1 MTDNNM
7 EIKQNNWIH
16 MAKYRE
22 VIEIPIKTHSKLD
35 GPTFPHVVYNL
46 LHIRDDLLQLSDIL
60 HILISK
66 EMKHWENRT
75 LNFLRHVS

>member
-1 MTDNNM
+1 
-7 EIKQNNWIH
+7 
-16 MAKYRE
+16 MAAYRGL
-22 VIEIPIKTHSKLD
+22 IEIRIKTHSKLN

-75 LNFLRHVS
+75 PNFLRHVS

>member
-1 MTDNNM
+1 
-7 EIKQNNWIH
+7 

-22 VIEIPIKTHSKLD
+22 LIEIPIKTHSKLE
-35 GPTFPHVVYNL
+35 GPTFP
-46 LHIRDDLLQLSDIL
+46 RDLLQLSDIL

>member
-1 MTDNNM
+1 
-7 EIKQNNWIH
+7 

-22 VIEIPIKTHSKLD
+22 LIEIRIKTHSKLN
-35 GPTFPHVVYNL
+35 GPTFPHVVFNL
-46 LHIRDDLLQLSDIL
+46 LYIRDDLQLSDIL

-75 LNFLRHVS
+75 LNFLRHIS